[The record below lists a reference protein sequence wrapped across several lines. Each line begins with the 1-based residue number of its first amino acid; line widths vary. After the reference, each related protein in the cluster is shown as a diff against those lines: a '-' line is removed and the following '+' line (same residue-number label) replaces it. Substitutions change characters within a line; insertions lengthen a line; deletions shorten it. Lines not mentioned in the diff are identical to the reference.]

1 MNDWLVFNTSKG
13 KDLQGLVEGGA
24 SSGTSIRGLG
34 QYNEDTKE
42 VENYDFLGCDAVGN
56 PSAGTFASK
65 EQFKVTV
72 GSVEP
77 RTAARIQEKL
87 EVSMPAAK
95 DQFDLSEKISVF
107 RERYLK
113 EGKPDKIT
121 REMSADI
128 LTMQRECIEASQST
142 EELDALSDE
151 LFGEQADLK
160 PAVTQKPAM
169 SWTCVM

>member
-13 KDLQGLVEGGA
+13 KDRKGLVEAGA
-24 SSGTSIRGLG
+24 SFDTSIRGFG
-34 QYNEDTKE
+34 QFNEDTKE
-42 VENYDFLGCDAVGN
+42 IENYDFLGCDAVGN

-95 DQFDLSEKISVF
+95 DQFDLSENISAF
-107 RERYLK
+107 REKYLK

-128 LTMQRECIEASQST
+128 LTMQRECIETGQST
-142 EELDALSDE
+142 KECDALSDG
-151 LFGEQADLK
+151 LIGEE
-160 PAVTQKPAM
+160 V
-169 SWTCVM
+169 